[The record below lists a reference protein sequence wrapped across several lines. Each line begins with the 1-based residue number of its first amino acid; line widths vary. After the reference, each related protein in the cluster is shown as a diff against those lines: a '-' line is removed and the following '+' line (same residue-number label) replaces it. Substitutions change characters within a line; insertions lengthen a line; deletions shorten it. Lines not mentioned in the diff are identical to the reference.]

1 MEVTMEEILDVYD
14 ENKVKTEKK
23 HIREDYILKANEY
36 ILVVEVLI
44 LNSKGEIL
52 LGQRSKNK
60 NKNPLKWEATQGSVK
75 SGENSV
81 KAAARELQ
89 EELGIDVQEE
99 ELNYVMTS
107 KDDYEHTFKDMFWVK
122 KDIDINEVKFTD
134 GEVVDAKWVDIN
146 EFNNMNNLN
155 QLSSDMDF
163 DLDKINNLS

>member
-1 MEVTMEEILDVYD
+1 M
-14 ENKVKTEKK
+14 
-23 HIREDYILKANEY
+23 
-36 ILVVEVLI
+36 
-44 LNSKGEIL
+44 
-52 LGQRSKNK
+52 
-60 NKNPLKWEATQGSVK
+60 
-75 SGENSV
+75 
-81 KAAARELQ
+81 KAAVRELQ

-107 KDDYEHTFKDMFWVK
+107 EDDYEHTFKDMFWVK